1 MFERRGLC
9 VYVFTHINVSSKLR
23 ICINRF
29 NLTLLLTG
37 GNKRLPLELQ
47 LFLCSKQCYPFN
59 RPNPP
64 SFLRSYI
71 TLSSSFLQSPLDPAH
86 LVNRRSCPLQTR
98 DKSFPTS
105 SSPAHSHSASLSSS
119 SSQCASIQSVALCSS
134 LPPPRLRHLPRC

>member
-47 LFLCSKQCYPFN
+47 LFFCSKQM
-59 RPNPP
+59 
-64 SFLRSYI
+64 L
-71 TLSSSFLQSPLDPAH
+71 
-86 LVNRRSCPLQTR
+86 
-98 DKSFPTS
+98 
-105 SSPAHSHSASLSSS
+105 
-119 SSQCASIQSVALCSS
+119 SIQSTKPTLIPSIIYHIKLV
-134 LPPPRLRHLPRC
+134 LPPISVGPCPLGKSPLLPATNSR